1 MMQNQDSIQPGSLR
15 DSAVQASKSFKNSWV
30 ALGRV
35 LYSIWRDKLYKEW
48 GYQQFD
54 AYITKE
60 LGIRKQTS
68 LKLLRS
74 YYFLEKEEPQYLQ
87 QEYAEEVSAAKIP
100 SYEAIDVLRLAK
112 SKKLDDEDY
121 AKLKENLFTKG
132 KDSRE
137 IKKDLTALIREREE
151 FSPEEAW
158 EKKKQSNV
166 KRFITT
172 LKSLKREMEE
182 SKLLPAAMANEVVV
196 LIKKLE
202 SQIGAL

>member
-1 MMQNQDSIQPGSLR
+1 MQKQDVIEPGSLR
-15 DSAVQASKSFKNSWV
+15 DSAVQASKSFKNSWI

-35 LYSIWRDKLYKEW
+35 LYSVWRDKLYKEW
-48 GYQQFD
+48 DYQQFD
-54 AYITKE
+54 AYVTKE

-74 YYFLEKEEPQYLQ
+74 YYFLEKEEPKYLQ
-87 QEYAEEVSAAKIP
+87 EEYVEDADPVQIP

-112 SKKLDDEDY
+112 SKELDAQDY
-121 AKLKENLFTKG
+121 AKLKENLFSKG
-132 KDSRE
+132 KDSKE
-137 IKKDLTALIREREE
+137 IKKDLTAFMRQREE
-151 FSPEEAW
+151 LDPDELW
-158 EKKKQSNV
+158 ERKKQSNV

-182 SKLLPAAMANEVVV
+182 SKILPAAMASEVNA

-202 SQIGAL
+202 SQL